1 MESAL
6 SDVMNDLHWQNVNN
20 TERHRKADNVNN
32 KIRRQLCLT
41 TLKIFSTS
49 ITTTMKMMSMTQ

>member
-41 TLKIFSTS
+41 TLKI
-49 ITTTMKMMSMTQ
+49 